1 MIDYGNA
8 SRRALAAGATRPWWG
23 SLAVLECR
31 ERAPLAEL
39 VGRRRAAQ
47 LGETEGDPYPLLHP
61 APDGTLRT
69 WPVDRRAGRPTNN
82 GAELIKPIEIAN

>member
-47 LGETEGDPYPLLHP
+47 LGETEGDPYPLLH
-61 APDGTLRT
+61 L
-69 WPVDRRAGRPTNN
+69 RAGRSGT
-82 GAELIKPIEIAN
+82 GLRASARIVVRVS